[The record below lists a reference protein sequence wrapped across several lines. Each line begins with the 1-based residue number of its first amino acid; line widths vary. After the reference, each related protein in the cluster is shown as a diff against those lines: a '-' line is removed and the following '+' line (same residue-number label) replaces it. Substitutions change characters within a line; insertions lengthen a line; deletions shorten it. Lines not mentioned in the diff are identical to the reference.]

1 MKCVERWG
9 RKRKG
14 REAKQYSISK
24 GTKSNQKN
32 EKKISVK
39 VVRLIIR
46 KHNLTYHM
54 IKSFKIVDLL
64 SNIYS
69 FSFFFVI
76 YFLLDIFTPRIVPKE
91 QAEKKKE
98 REKKKKGNK
107 SNKEKLQRT
116 HEVLMFHIILSLQ
129 YDTY

>member
-1 MKCVERWG
+1 MKCVERWR

-54 IKSFKIVDLL
+54 IKSFKIIDLL

-69 FSFFFVI
+69 YIFFVI
-76 YFLLDIFTPRIVPKE
+76 YFLLDIFNPQDCPKKTSRK
-91 QAEKKKE
+91 EKGK
-98 REKKKKGNK
+98 RKKKKGNK
-107 SNKEKLQRT
+107 SNKEKLERT
-116 HEVLMFHIILSLQ
+116 HEVLMFHIILSL
-129 YDTY
+129 YNLIRY